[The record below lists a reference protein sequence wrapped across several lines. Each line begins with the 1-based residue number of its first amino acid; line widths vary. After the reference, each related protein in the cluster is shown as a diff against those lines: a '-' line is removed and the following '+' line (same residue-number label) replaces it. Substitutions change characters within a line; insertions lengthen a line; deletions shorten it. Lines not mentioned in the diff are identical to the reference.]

1 MVRNAVKG
9 EEQVRVG
16 HRRAFVPPIN
26 FIVWKLDVFGAL
38 RVFDERLKFFV
49 YSWGMIGDARRG

>member
-38 RVFDERLKFFV
+38 RVFDGRFFLFM
-49 YSWGMIGDARRG
+49 GMIGDARRG